1 MKKEKKKFNFGI
13 VLFFLACMAIGGSVG
28 YFGADYFVNS
38 VRSLST
44 AEKIMNIV
52 MLVVFLYLTFFMHII
67 IHEGGHLIFGLLS
80 GYKFASFRIGS
91 MMFVKK
97 QDGIKIKRFSLM
109 GTGGQCLMYIDD
121 YNDGKFPYIIYNL
134 GGSLNNLIWS
144 VLAGI
149 LFVMTRG
156 TKVLSSFLIMFAII
170 GIILALANAVPISGP
185 VNNDGKNALDLK
197 RSSNARRCFYEMLKI
212 NALLTNEVRL
222 KDMDDEL
229 FVIPEKEQLN
239 NALAASIG
247 ANALS
252 REMDKMNFA
261 RVVEIGEYL
270 LQDAK
275 GLIPIYKN
283 SIKLELMYCELVS
296 ENNKEKVDELFDKE
310 VKKFAAVSK
319 KNIGVIRTQYA
330 YSLLHDNDKEK
341 SAEYLALFE
350 KFAAKHP
357 HQCEVESERELLSYA
372 ESRYNALI
380 SSMGV

>member
-1 MKKEKKKFNFGI
+1 
-13 VLFFLACMAIGGSVG
+13 
-28 YFGADYFVNS
+28 
-38 VRSLST
+38 
-44 AEKIMNIV
+44 
-52 MLVVFLYLTFFMHII
+52 
-67 IHEGGHLIFGLLS
+67 
-80 GYKFASFRIGS
+80 
-91 MMFVKK
+91 
-97 QDGIKIKRFSLM
+97 
-109 GTGGQCLMYIDD
+109 
-121 YNDGKFPYIIYNL
+121 
-134 GGSLNNLIWS
+134 
-144 VLAGI
+144 
-149 LFVMTRG
+149 
-156 TKVLSSFLIMFAII
+156 
-170 GIILALANAVPISGP
+170 
-185 VNNDGKNALDLK
+185 
-197 RSSNARRCFYEMLKI
+197 
-212 NALLTNEVRL
+212 
-222 KDMDDEL
+222 
-229 FVIPEKEQLN
+229 
-239 NALAASIG
+239 
-247 ANALS
+247 
-252 REMDKMNFA
+252 MNFA